1 MIHVFGFMY
10 KVITIGKGYL
20 NLKVLGSSPNEE
32 VFPICLSP
40 YDATLKGTHLLSFKN
55 VNINIETF
63 IIENFELANTLL
75 TLHK

>member
-1 MIHVFGFMY
+1 
-10 KVITIGKGYL
+10 
-20 NLKVLGSSPNEE
+20 
-32 VFPICLSP
+32 
-40 YDATLKGTHLLSFKN
+40 LKGTHLLSFKN